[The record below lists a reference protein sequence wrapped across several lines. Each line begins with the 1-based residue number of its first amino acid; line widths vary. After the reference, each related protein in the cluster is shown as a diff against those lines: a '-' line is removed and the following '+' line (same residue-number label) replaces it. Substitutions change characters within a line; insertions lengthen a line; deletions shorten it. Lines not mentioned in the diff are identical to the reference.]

1 MAAQTR
7 KIIQLIMIQ
16 NFLDF
21 FRQYERLL
29 ENPKTWDTGELFLT
43 ENDFKTY
50 STVKWL
56 KNRN

>member
-1 MAAQTR
+1 
-7 KIIQLIMIQ
+7 MIQ